1 MKNGLVSVVMAV
13 HNEQENYLRQSFAS
27 MFHQTYTQMELIVV
41 DDASDE
47 YCQKVLRDLCEN
59 RENVRVVRNDTNQG
73 LTKSLNRGIELAN
86 GEFIARMDAD
96 DISVYNRIEKQVAYL
111 NVHPNVDIVG
121 TGVVSFGTQNV
132 FMSPVF
138 GFNNDEAQ
146 CYLFFSSTLCH
157 PSVMMRK
164 EFIDRNNLRYD
175 ENVKKGQ
182 DYDLWERASVFGE
195 MTVLSDVLL
204 FYRTHPAQITNTNR
218 TDQETSADIVRKR
231 RLYRIGIEVTDEEY
245 KCHQL
250 LASGVDKTVNV
261 RDVEAWVKKVIEHN
275 EQRHLVDEKCL
286 SRNLRERLTLYK
298 LRNRTGLSSF
308 SLTDIIII
316 FKFLLLRVRMRAK
329 LKKVNKLF
337 QKYSVEDEK

>member
-13 HNEQENYLRQSFAS
+13 HNEPENYLRQSFAS

-47 YCQKVLRDLCEN
+47 NCQKVLRDLCEN

-96 DISVYNRIEKQVAYL
+96 DISVYNRIEKQVYYL
-111 NVHPNVDIVG
+111 NVHPDVDIVG
-121 TGVVSFGTQNV
+121 TGVVSFGTENV
-132 FMSPVF
+132 FMSPAF
-138 GFNNDEAQ
+138 GFNNDDAQ
-146 CYLFFSSTLCH
+146 CNLFFSSTLCH
-157 PSVMMRK
+157 PSVMFRK

-195 MTVLSDVLL
+195 MTVLGDVLL

-250 LASGVDKTVNV
+250 LASGVDKKVNV
-261 RDVEAWVKKVIEHN
+261 RDVEAWVKKVLEHN
-275 EQRHLVDEKCL
+275 EHRHLVDERCF

-308 SLTDIIII
+308 SPADIIII
-316 FKFLLLRVRMRAK
+316 FKVLFLRVRMRAK
-329 LKKVNKLF
+329 LRKVNKLF
-337 QKYSVEDEK
+337 QKNCVEDEK